1 MFVKR
6 RIMNNIIRFT
16 GLSAVVATLFAC
28 SGDEVTKVYE
38 TNTPTVGLDLIEK
51 GAEMPECNKD
61 NEGKLI
67 YVADSAMAYFC
78 SNKEWLS
85 FGGENMK
92 GAAGEPGEKGETG
105 DKGEKGDKGAKGAKG
120 DKGEDGND
128 GESCSA
134 KTVDGGVEVSCGGS
148 VVDTLVNG
156 SAGESC
162 TAKKITAGIEVS
174 CGGTV
179 VDTLKNG
186 SSGES
191 CSAKVITEGVQIT
204 CGSTIVDTLTNGT
217 DGDCSAENDE
227 NGGVKFTCSNG
238 TFVVNNVQ
246 CGGATYDPTTSFCLA
261 GKVVALKGECDG
273 NEIDQTK
280 QFCDT
285 RDGQAYNYVVVNVG
299 GESQIWMAQNLNYYS
314 DKLKGGSVCSNGEEE
329 CDAYGRLYSWFAA
342 ANVDSSGDASKAV
355 LSRFHQGICPD
366 GWHLPNYYE
375 LENIFFYYGLIEGIT
390 GASSD
395 MFRSKTGWEETN
407 VDNNGSDDF
416 GLNFV
421 PSGVSTDNGSAA
433 QVGQIFM
440 MWGGPEKKVNNLYSK
455 AYLIQIFFNSPVTYM
470 DMPKSTGAAV
480 RCLMDN

>member
-38 TNTPTVGLDLIEK
+38 TNNPTVGLDLIEK

-92 GAAGEPGEKGETG
+92 GAAGEPGE
-105 DKGEKGDKGAKGAKG
+105 KGEKGDKGAKGAKG

-314 DKLKGGSVCSNGEEE
+314 DKLKDTSVCSNGEET
-329 CDAYGRLYSWFAA
+329 CDDYGRLYSWFAA
-342 ANVDSSGDASKAV
+342 ADVDISADASQQV
-355 LSRFHQGICPD
+355 LNRFYQGICPE

-375 LENIFFYYGLIEGIT
+375 LENIFYYYGLIEGIN

-395 MFRSKTGWEETN
+395 MFRSKTGWAETDH
-407 VDNNGSDDF
+407 DNNGTDEL
-416 GLNFV
+416 GLTFV
-421 PSGVSTDNGSAA
+421 PSGNGSEGSI
-433 QVGQIFM
+433 GQFLM
-440 MWGGPEKKVNNLYSK
+440 MWGGSEKREGRLYDQ
-455 AYLIQIFFNSPVTYM
+455 AYYIQIFNDGPVTYNAG
-470 DMPKSTGAAV
+470 PKTSIAAV

>member
-1 MFVKR
+1 
-6 RIMNNIIRFT
+6 MNNIIRFT

-38 TNTPTVGLDLIEK
+38 TNNPTVGLDLIEK

-92 GAAGEPGEKGETG
+92 GAAGEPGE
-105 DKGEKGDKGAKGAKG
+105 KGEKGDKGAKGAKG

-314 DKLKGGSVCSNGEEE
+314 DKLKDTSVCSNGEET
-329 CDAYGRLYSWFAA
+329 CDDYGRLYSWFAA
-342 ANVDSSGDASKAV
+342 ADVDISADASQQV
-355 LSRFHQGICPD
+355 LNRFYQGICPE

-375 LENIFFYYGLIEGIT
+375 LENIFYYYGLIEGIN

-395 MFRSKTGWEETN
+395 MFRSKTGWAETDH
-407 VDNNGSDDF
+407 DNNGTDEL
-416 GLNFV
+416 GLTFV
-421 PSGVSTDNGSAA
+421 PSGNGSEGSI
-433 QVGQIFM
+433 GQFLM
-440 MWGGPEKKVNNLYSK
+440 MWGGSEKREGRLYDQ
-455 AYLIQIFFNSPVTYM
+455 AYYIQIFNDGPVTYNAG
-470 DMPKSTGAAV
+470 PKTSIAAV